1 MLDLEGREGGGGEEE
16 VEREAREIKGF
27 TPLTE
32 VHPHPYTPPPSHTH
46 THTHT
51 RLHGTSS
58 NLRGDIGEVSNCVY
72 GLRSGEVAHKRPVT
86 SSILT
91 QPVQ

>member
-27 TPLTE
+27 TSLTE

-46 THTHT
+46 THTHAYT
-51 RLHGTSS
+51 VPLPIS
-58 NLRGDIGEVSNCVY
+58 V
-72 GLRSGEVAHKRPVT
+72 VT
-86 SSILT
+86 LERFLIVCMASDL
-91 QPVQ
+91 VK